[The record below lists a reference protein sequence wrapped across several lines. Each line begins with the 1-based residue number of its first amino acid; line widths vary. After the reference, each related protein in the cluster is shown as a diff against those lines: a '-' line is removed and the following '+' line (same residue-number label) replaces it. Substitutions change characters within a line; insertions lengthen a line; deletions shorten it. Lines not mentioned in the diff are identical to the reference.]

1 MVAPDVTQKL
11 SPLDEDSR
19 AMLTVV
25 MVGFVRLQGPWM
37 NERLF
42 TCFADVGPF
51 GFVLELVA
59 FQVGV
64 ESELAVAETAGPLAF
79 ASLHLQGRVPKERFD
94 ADGCAARVIT

>member
-1 MVAPDVTQKL
+1 M
-11 SPLDEDSR
+11 
-19 AMLTVV
+19 
-25 MVGFVRLQGPWM
+25 
-37 NERLF
+37 
-42 TCFADVGPF
+42 GPF

-94 ADGCAARVIT
+94 AEGCAACVIT